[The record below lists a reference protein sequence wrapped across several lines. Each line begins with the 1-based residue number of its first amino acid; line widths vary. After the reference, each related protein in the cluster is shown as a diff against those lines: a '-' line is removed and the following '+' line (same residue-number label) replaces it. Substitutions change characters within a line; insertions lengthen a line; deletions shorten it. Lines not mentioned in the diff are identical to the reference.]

1 VDVDAES
8 DTPQVEQPD
17 TGPALDPGADPAEPI
32 VPAQATSP
40 DEPSEP
46 EAEPVEAKPAD
57 PEPVAAKPAEAEPV
71 EAEPEA
77 ELILTVPA
85 WQRPTTTTRAFRG
98 VGRSVL
104 AIAAAAVLTVT
115 GYNWSVLRQLDNGIA
130 RTDVFGGTAPTGQH
144 AAPVV
149 PPLTTDQNI
158 LIVGMDSRTDTHG
171 NPLPAN
177 ELAMLHA
184 GPDTGELDTDT
195 MILVHIPAGGQ
206 RAVAISFP
214 RDSFVEIAGGYGMH
228 RLNSAFAY
236 AHNSAASKLR
246 EQGETNSAEIEQQ
259 ADTAGR
265 KNLIATIE
273 NLIGDSVQINRY
285 AEINLVGFYDLSR
298 AVGGVQ
304 VCLKAATHD
313 SETNASFP
321 AGVQTISGVRA
332 LNFVR
337 QRHGLPGGDLDRIT
351 RQQVFLGGL
360 ANKVLSTGTLTSPSR
375 ISALTKAISNSI
387 TLSANWDI
395 TSFAEQMQNL
405 SSGAIQFHTI
415 PTGPNV
421 TIGGA
426 DVTDIDPSDVQRFVR
441 QLIDTTNAAPT
452 TAVPTT
458 APTTTPSSPTVITR
472 GTQPP
477 ATVTSPPVTSA
488 KGPITA
494 QGLRCVN

>member
-1 VDVDAES
+1 MDVDAES
-8 DTPQVEQPD
+8 DSPQVAQPD
-17 TGPALDPGADPAEPI
+17 TAPVADPAAEPADPV

-40 DEPSEP
+40 DQVTRPASAPEP
-46 EAEPVEAKPAD
+46 EPAATAV
-57 PEPVAAKPAEAEPV
+57 P
-71 EAEPEA
+71 
-77 ELILTVPA
+77 TVPA
-85 WQRPTTTTRAFRG
+85 WQRPSTTTRAFRG

-104 AIAAAAVLTVT
+104 AIAAAAALTVT

-130 RTDVFGGTAPTGQH
+130 RTDVFDNSGPAQP

-149 PPLTTDQNI
+149 PPLTSDVNV

-184 GPDTGELDTDT
+184 GPDSGELDTDT

-214 RDSFVEIAGGYGMH
+214 RDAYVEIAGGYGMH

-236 AHNSAASKLR
+236 AHNSMASQLR
-246 EQGETNSAEIEQQ
+246 EHGETNSAEIEQQ

-273 NLIGDSVQINRY
+273 NLVGDSVQINRY

-304 VCLKAATHD
+304 VCLKAPTHD
-313 SETNASFP
+313 SETGASFP

-337 QRHGLPGGDLDRIT
+337 ERHGLPGGDLDRIT

-360 ANKVLSTGTLTSPSR
+360 ANKVLSTGTLTNPAR
-375 ISALTKAISNSI
+375 ISALTTAISNSI
-387 TLSANWDI
+387 TLSAGWDI

-426 DVTDIDPSDVQRFVR
+426 DVTDIDPDSVR
-441 QLIDTTNAAPT
+441 QFVQELVDETATPT
-452 TAVPTT
+452 TV
-458 APTTTPSSPTVITR
+458 APATTPSSPTATTR
-472 GTQPP
+472 GTPTP
-477 ATVTSPPVTSA
+477 TTTTTAPVTSA

-494 QGLRCVN
+494 KGLRCVN